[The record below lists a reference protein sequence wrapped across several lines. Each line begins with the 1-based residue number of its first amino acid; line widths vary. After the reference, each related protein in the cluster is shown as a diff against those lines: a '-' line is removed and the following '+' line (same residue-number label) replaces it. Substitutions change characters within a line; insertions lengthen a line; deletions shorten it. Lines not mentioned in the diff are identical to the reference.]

1 MDNVVAE
8 TEHQLSERI
17 DRAIAGEGVV
27 ITRNGKPV
35 APPAFPEPDATA
47 DDVVSWLA
55 ANRIGEIMPEQDAV
69 RLIRAMREAGDH

>member
-55 ANRIGEIMPEQDAV
+55 ANRLAKSCPNRT
-69 RLIRAMREAGDH
+69 RLD

>member
-1 MDNVVAE
+1 MDHIVAE

-35 APPAFPEPDATA
+35 APPAFPEPLPMMRSPGWRPIALGKSCPKRT
-47 DDVVSWLA
+47 
-55 ANRIGEIMPEQDAV
+55 
-69 RLIRAMREAGDH
+69 RLD